1 MADVH
6 FTNVRVFDGGGEAPF
21 TGDVLVQGNKISRVV
36 RSGYGMSTP
45 GRPKGE
51 YRSAQHEGSSWSV
64 PPVMGAQVIDGAGAF
79 LMPGMVEA
87 HTHFSWNDQPSL
99 DAIQRMPPEE
109 HILWCAEVAKR
120 YLDMG
125 WTSCV
130 GAAAAKP
137 RLDVVTRN
145 AINDGTIVGPRYLAA
160 SQEITVPGG
169 LGDTTQPHLPQP
181 EFAFGAVVSGAEE
194 MRRCVRMFAKYGVDS
209 IKINL
214 SGESITGMPS
224 DMSQFTS
231 EEVRVCVEEAKAWGK
246 RVAAHARSTWAVKEC
261 VRQGIEVIYHASFCD
276 EEALD
281 MLEAKK
287 LEHFVA
293 PGLAWLINT
302 CHHASEWGLTPEVT
316 KKMGYHRELEAAVE
330 SMRAMRKRGI
340 RILPGGDYGFAWTPH
355 GTNAK
360 DLEYFVK
367 YVGMSTMEALLS
379 ATAWGGP
386 MMRMGKVLGYI
397 REGYLADMLLKVEG
411 MAPAV
416 VRVLD
421 SAGLPFADVAG
432 RQSTLDDVFFSLTG
446 HAAVDAPE
454 PATMN
459 GAAR

>member
-1 MADVH
+1 MANVLY
-6 FTNVRVFDGGGEAPF
+6 TNVRIFDGGGEPPF
-21 TGDVLVQGNKISRVV
+21 LGEVLVQGNRIARVSRL
-36 RSGYGMSTP
+36 GYGAP
-45 GRPKGE
+45 
-51 YRSAQHEGSSWSV
+51 AV
-64 PPVMGAQVIDGAGAF
+64 PVLGATVVDGAGAF

-137 RLDVVTRN
+137 RLDVVIRN
-145 AINDGTIVGPRYLAA
+145 AIEDGTIIGPRYLAA

-181 EFAFGAVVSGAEE
+181 EFAFGAVVSGPHE
-194 MRRCVRMFAKYGVDS
+194 MRRCVRMFAKYGVDTL
-209 IKINL
+209 KINL
-214 SGESITGMPS
+214 SGESITGFS
-224 DMSQFTS
+224 SEKSQFTD
-231 EEVRVCVEEAKAWGK
+231 EEVAVCVEEAKAWGK
-246 RVAAHARSTWAVKEC
+246 RVAAHARSTWSIKEC
-261 VRQGIEVIYHASFCD
+261 VRRGIEVIYHASFCD

-281 MLEAKK
+281 MLEAHKF
-287 LEHFVA
+287 EHFVA

-302 CHHASEWGLTPEVT
+302 CFNAGEYGLTREVT
-316 KKMGYHRELEAAVE
+316 EKMGYHRELECAVE
-330 SMRAMRKRGI
+330 SMKALRRRGV

-360 DLEYFVK
+360 DLQYFVD
-367 YVGMSTMEALLS
+367 YLGMSTMEALLS

-397 REGYLADMLLKVEG
+397 REGYLADILLVDGDPLADISVLQDRKRILAVMKDGEFHR
-411 MAPAV
+411 APAMQ
-416 VRVLD
+416 RTR
-421 SAGLPFADVAG
+421 ATT
-432 RQSTLDDVFFSLTG
+432 RW
-446 HAAVDAPE
+446 AA
-454 PATMN
+454 
-459 GAAR
+459 

>member
-1 MADVH
+1 MTDTL

-36 RSGYGMSTP
+36 KAGFGQS
-45 GRPKGE
+45 
-51 YRSAQHEGSSWSV
+51 SA
-64 PPVMGAQVIDGAGAF
+64 PVLGARIIDGAGAF
-79 LMPGMVEA
+79 LMPGMIEA
-87 HTHFSWNDQPSL
+87 HTHFSWNDQPTL

-109 HILWCAEVAKR
+109 HILWCSEVAKK

-137 RLDVVTRN
+137 RLDVVIRN

-169 LGDTTQPHLPQP
+169 LGDTTAPHLPQH
-181 EFAFGAVVSGAEE
+181 EFAFGAIVSGAEE

-224 DMSQFTS
+224 EMSQFTS
-231 EEVRVCVEEAKAWGK
+231 EEVRVCVEESKAWGK
-246 RVAAHARSTWAVKEC
+246 RVSAHARSSWAVKEC
-261 VRQGIEVIYHASFCD
+261 IKQGIEVIYHASFTD
-276 EEALD
+276 AEALD
-281 MLEAKK
+281 MLEANK
-287 LEHFVA
+287 LKHHVA

-302 CHHASEWGLTPEVT
+302 CHHASQWGLTPEVT
-316 KKMGYHRELEAAVE
+316 RKMGYHRELEAAIE
-330 SMRAMRKRGI
+330 SMKAMRRRGI

-367 YVGMSTMEALLS
+367 FVGMSNMEALLS

-386 MMRMGKVLGYI
+386 MMMMGKQIGYI
-397 REGYLADMLLKVEG
+397 REGCLADILLVDG
-411 MAPAV
+411 DPLADIT
-416 VRVLD
+416 VLQD
-421 SAGLPFADVAG
+421 KDRILSVMKDGVFHREPPVGAG
-432 RQSTLDDVFFSLTG
+432 RPVRSG
-446 HAAVDAPE
+446 APLN
-454 PATMN
+454 ATRWN
-459 GAAR
+459 

>member
-1 MADVH
+1 MANVL
-6 FTNVRVFDGGGEAPF
+6 FTNVRIFDGGGETPYS
-21 TGDVLVQGNKISRVV
+21 GEVLVQGNRISRVTKT
-36 RSGYGMSTP
+36 GYGVR
-45 GRPKGE
+45 G
-51 YRSAQHEGSSWSV
+51 V
-64 PPVMGAQVIDGAGAF
+64 PVAGATVVDGAGAF

-137 RLDVVTRN
+137 RLDVVIRN
-145 AINDGTIVGPRYLAA
+145 AINDGTIIGPRYLAA

-181 EFAFGAVVSGAEE
+181 EFAFGAIVSGPHE

-209 IKINL
+209 LKINL

-224 DMSQFTS
+224 EASQFT
-231 EEVRVCVEEAKAWGK
+231 EEEIAVCVDEAKTWGK
-246 RVAAHARSTWAVKEC
+246 RVAAHARSTWAIKQCVK
-261 VRQGIEVIYHASFCD
+261 QGIEVIYHASFAD

-302 CHHASEWGLTPEVT
+302 CFNASEYGLTREVT
-316 KKMGYHRELEAAVE
+316 TKMGYHRELECAVE
-330 SMRAMRKRGI
+330 SMKAMRRRGI

-355 GTNAK
+355 GSNAK
-360 DLEYFVK
+360 DLAYFVQ
-367 YVGMSTMEALLS
+367 YVGMSPMEALLS

-397 REGYLADMLLKVEG
+397 REGYLADILLIDGDPLADITILQDKARILAVMKDGEFHR
-411 MAPAV
+411 APP
-416 VRVLD
+416 VRL
-421 SAGLPFADVAG
+421 ARTAT
-432 RQSTLDDVFFSLTG
+432 RW
-446 HAAVDAPE
+446 AA
-454 PATMN
+454 
-459 GAAR
+459 

>member
-6 FTNVRVFDGGGEAPF
+6 FTNVRIFDGGGEQPF
-21 TGDVLVQGNKISRVV
+21 MGELLVSGNRIHRVV
-36 RSGYGMSTP
+36 KTGFGQRS
-45 GRPKGE
+45 
-51 YRSAQHEGSSWSV
+51 Q
-64 PPVMGAQVIDGAGAF
+64 PVAGAMVIDGGGAF
-79 LMPGMVEA
+79 LMPGMVES

-137 RLDVVTRN
+137 RLDVVIRN
-145 AINDGTIVGPRYLAA
+145 AINDGTIQGPRYLAA

-194 MRRCVRMFAKYGVDS
+194 MRRCVRMFAKYGVDTL
-209 IKINL
+209 KINL
-214 SGESITGMPS
+214 SGESITGMS
-224 DMSQFTS
+224 SERSQFTA

-246 RVAAHARSTWAVKEC
+246 RVAAHARSTWAIKQC
-261 VRQGIEVIYHASFCD
+261 VQLGIEVIYHASFCD

-281 MLEAKK
+281 LLEAHKMQ
-287 LEHFVA
+287 HFVA
-293 PGLAWLINT
+293 PGLAWLIRTVNN
-302 CHHASEWGLTPEVT
+302 ASEYGLTPEVT
-316 KKMGYHRELEAAVE
+316 RKMGYHRELECAVA
-330 SMRAMRKRGI
+330 SMQALRKRGV

-355 GTNAK
+355 GTNAR

-367 YVGMSTMEALLS
+367 VVGMSTMEALLS

-386 MMRMGKVLGYI
+386 MMQQGKEIGYL
-397 REGYLADMLLKVEG
+397 REGCYADLLLVDGDPLADITILQDKARILAVMKDGAFHRAPPVREG
-411 MAPAV
+411 SG
-416 VRVLD
+416 
-421 SAGLPFADVAG
+421 SAYLRELRPMN
-432 RQSTLDDVFFSLTG
+432 RW
-446 HAAVDAPE
+446 AA
-454 PATMN
+454 
-459 GAAR
+459 